1 MAIGRVAMFLNLVI
15 LVSTLMLGKIAD
27 GSKESWFKKFP
38 TVFGSFSAKCSI
50 SALSVSPM

>member
-1 MAIGRVAMFLNLVI
+1 VAIGRVAMFLNLVI
-15 LVSTLMLGKIAD
+15 LVSTLLLGKIAD